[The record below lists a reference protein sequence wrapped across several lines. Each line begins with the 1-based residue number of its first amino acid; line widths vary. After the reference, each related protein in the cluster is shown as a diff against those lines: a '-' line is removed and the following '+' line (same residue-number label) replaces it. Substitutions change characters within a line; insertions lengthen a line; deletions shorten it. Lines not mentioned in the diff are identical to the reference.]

1 MIKNISII
9 GGGEIG
15 QAIAYIASGSD
26 INNLIWDK
34 DPKKSSALSF
44 EECLK
49 KAEVVFF
56 CVPSWALRECLASIA
71 PVLQPNIPIV
81 FVSKGLE
88 KDTGLTAPEIAEE
101 FLSSDRIVFMGGPM
115 IAEEIMTDKG
125 GCAVLG
131 GHQTAV
137 SIVAKIFNSRSVYSE
152 ITTDAF
158 SVAILGVLKNM
169 YAIVMG
175 AAEGAGYGD
184 NIKSFLFSKIMR
196 EMELARIAL
205 KGKENAVS
213 PAGVGDLLAT
223 SISRGSHHRQTGY
236 YLALRK
242 PLVNQSEGAASISA
256 LITRITN
263 VLSVSDFK
271 KLSILSFAKLIIDE
285 GAINQENWHKI
296 LND

>member
-15 QAIAYIASGSD
+15 QAIAYIASGSG
-26 INNLIWDK
+26 INTLIWDK
-34 DPKKSSALSF
+34 NPAKSSALSL

-56 CVPSWALRECLASIA
+56 CVPSWALRECLISIA
-71 PVLQPNIPIV
+71 PILPPNIPAV

-101 FLSSDRIVFMGGPM
+101 FLSANRIVFMGGPM
-115 IAEEIMTDKG
+115 IAEEIIANKG
-125 GCAVLG
+125 GMAVFG
-131 GHQTAV
+131 GHSATASMAATV
-137 SIVAKIFNSRSVYSE
+137 FNSRSVYSE

-169 YAIVMG
+169 YSIVMG
-175 AAEGAGYGD
+175 AVEGAGYGD

-205 KGKENAVS
+205 KGKESAVS
-213 PAGVGDLLAT
+213 PAGAGDLLAT

-236 YLALRK
+236 ALALGE
-242 PLVNQSEGAASISA
+242 PLINQSEGATSISA
-256 LITRITN
+256 LIARIAN
-263 VLSVSDFK
+263 SLSVADVK
-271 KLSILSFAKLIIDE
+271 KFSILFFVKSIIDE
-285 GAINQENWHKI
+285 GAINPENWNKI